1 MLANYAKYFLCGLS
15 VLMLYG
21 GFVNAAESDPVSP
34 FLRGA
39 RGDRSPISSTSRT
52 YVYTAAQRGEGSRKS
67 FKVPLPA
74 WERDLG

>member
-39 RGDRSPISSTSRT
+39 RGDRFPIPDIVYVKDLCVHSSRPEGMGGRT
-52 YVYTAAQRGEGSRKS
+52 
-67 FKVPLPA
+67 
-74 WERDLG
+74 